1 MLLVLLMVVAP
12 LGGCKKKQ
20 LTDKEYEELAQ
31 KQAEKNK
38 KKVVLRVTEGNETFD
53 VTLYDALYYLVYNE
67 KSALSV
73 KNEQNSYFAS
83 MYGED
88 YNFWEITNSDGIKT
102 KDGYKENAYATVVY
116 TTVFY
121 NEAKKAGMELE
132 EIRRIQLDSAT
143 AMFMNDYTAEQ
154 RAKCGMTE
162 ACIRENYE
170 KIFLADQYVEKMT
183 SSYEVDEQAI
193 RDSIDKEDYR
203 VYETDYLFVQ
213 KSGIDENYERF
224 EYTPEEQEMRK
235 NAVEDA
241 LVAPAVPVHALGDVA
256 GLLRDMNG
264 HFHTAAADRVP
275 LAPLAEVLVRVADL
289 ADRLADELGEF
300 AVRVPIGG
308 GHFAGEG
315 RIRVL
320 QLQFKGDPSVRIVF
334 KVAVED
340 VAHRVVAKAVGM
352 PDRAVF
358 GCLNSHNLPFS
369 FCLDFTPLPQ
379 RSPRRPAAPRPRVG
393 SSPSNRSPRRT

>member
-1 MLLVLLMVVAP
+1 MKKTVKLVAMLLVLLMVVAP

-241 LVAPAVPVHALGDVA
+241 LERVKNGEQMMNVRNDYADFMTYGTRDIYRTTVTIEASYVDASVALAKGEAVLLEGNTSYYIIYMVDNTQFVGYEEAVDEAISDETSVGVGELYQSVSDRYNFTKTEEWEAINLGD
-256 GLLRDMNG
+256 
-264 HFHTAAADRVP
+264 
-275 LAPLAEVLVRVADL
+275 LA
-289 ADRLADELGEF
+289 
-300 AVRVPIGG
+300 I
-308 GHFAGEG
+308 
-315 RIRVL
+315 IN
-320 QLQFKGDPSVRIVF
+320 K
-334 KVAVED
+334 
-340 VAHRVVAKAVGM
+340 
-352 PDRAVF
+352 
-358 GCLNSHNLPFS
+358 
-369 FCLDFTPLPQ
+369 
-379 RSPRRPAAPRPRVG
+379 
-393 SSPSNRSPRRT
+393 